1 MKKDEG
7 AVEFGAVMILFFL
20 VTLGTAGVLFAA
32 TTMTFNT
39 RVSNDIERKITADT
53 LLAQIVNDM
62 QPLKEYPFDDHHNPL
77 LENLRLHYRNYGLEF
92 IDVSSGYHLD
102 FLTDEDLGDKNLADY
117 LFHGGNSEHFI
128 TWRNVNGLT
137 TNKDSWQS
145 YVKEEAWKSC
155 VAYGWIN
162 QDSSENFAKKTVTRL
177 LGTDDKDLLF
187 PLINDFPLMNVNM
200 VEPSILRPLIL
211 RSSFKIEKADE
222 KLESLIRRLS
232 GGPLLHSD
240 ISASLQV
247 PVTHPIMCYLGT
259 KTTFWKIYFATD
271 PKTRVEAIV
280 AALPS
285 KNGKLQ
291 EIAEYRLIDRIFVDD

>member
-7 AVEFGAVMILFFL
+7 SVELGAVILLFFL
-20 VTLGTAGVLFAA
+20 VTLGMVGVLFAT
-32 TTMTFNT
+32 TTMTFNA

-53 LLAQIVNDM
+53 LLARIVNDM
-62 QPLKEYPFDDHHNPL
+62 QPLKEYPFDDPRNPL
-77 LENLRLHYRNYGLEF
+77 LEGLRLHYRNYGLDF
-92 IDVSSGYHLD
+92 IDISSGYHLD

-117 LFHGGNSEHFI
+117 LFHGGNPEHFI
-128 TWRNVNGLT
+128 TWRNTNGLT
-137 TNKDSWQS
+137 TNKDLWQS
-145 YVKEEAWKSC
+145 YIKEEAWKSC

-162 QDSSENFAKKTVTRL
+162 QNSSENFAKKTVTRI
-177 LGTDDKDLLF
+177 LGTSDNDMLF
-187 PLINDFPLMNVNM
+187 PLVNDFPLMNVNM
-200 VEPSILRPLIL
+200 VEPSILKPLIL
-211 RSSFKIEKADE
+211 RSSFKIEKAEE
-222 KLESLIRRLS
+222 KRENLILRLS

-247 PVTHPIMCYLGT
+247 PVTHPIMRYLGT

-280 AALPS
+280 AALPQ
-285 KNGKLQ
+285 KNGEWQ